1 MSFIR
6 QRHSY
11 SRLSAD
17 RELFEVLTARLGVF
31 PKFKDFV
38 LLFGTKQEEHEMT
51 PPPLRF
57 RPQAPVE
64 PFLELGWN
72 LSFECSYCLRYVDL
86 NHRNAARP
94 WSIRQMAVYQRYTH
108 VKKTSTWILVSAS
121 PKTETCI
128 DQYIKN
134 VENLQDVDPF
144 ELHVL
149 FLEVAFSTWR
159 PYVVHLAQSISQR
172 IDQFSVASID
182 DGGPMNSVDFEARQ
196 VLNDMENELVD
207 ALSVLDS
214 TEDTID
220 ALRENH
226 ERYCISS
233 YQHSN
238 MYELG
243 ANVPLNNALRQMKT
257 EVAVNR
263 KKIKALSAKLKGA
276 IKLLSSLLD
285 LENGISLTR
294 LTQEAAEESGN
305 MRRLTE
311 KSTQDAAT
319 VKMLTVITI
328 VYLPATAISVSFFAQ
343 WMTFRITTNRF
354 LEFFLHRIR
363 LVDW

>member
-11 SRLSAD
+11 SRLSID
-17 RELFEVLTARLGVF
+17 RKLFEVLTAGLGVF

-38 LLFGTKQEEHEMT
+38 LLFGTKEEEHEMT

-64 PFLELGWN
+64 PFAEVGWT
-72 LSFECSYCLRYVDL
+72 LSFECTYCLRYVDL
-86 NHRNAARP
+86 NHRNTAKP
-94 WSIRQMAVYQRYTH
+94 WSIRQMAVYQKYGH

-121 PKTETCI
+121 QKTETCI
-128 DQYIKN
+128 DRYIKS
-134 VENLQDVDPF
+134 VANLQDVDPF

-149 FLEVAFSTWR
+149 FLEVASSTWR
-159 PYVVHLAQSISQR
+159 PYIVYLAQSISQR

-182 DGGPMNSVDFEARQ
+182 DGGPTDSVDFEARQ
-196 VLNDMENELVD
+196 VLNDMENELID

-220 ALRENH
+220 ALLGNH
-226 ERYCISS
+226 ERYCMSS
-233 YQHSN
+233 YQRSN
-238 MYELG
+238 MYEVG
-243 ANVPLNNALRQMKT
+243 TNVPLNIALRQMKT

-263 KKIKALSAKLKGA
+263 KKITALSAKLNGA
-276 IKLLSSLLD
+276 IKLLSNLLE
-285 LENGISLTR
+285 LENGISLRR
-294 LTQEAAEESGN
+294 LTQEAAEESGS

-328 VYLPATAISVSFFAQ
+328 IYLPATAISVRFLGQ
-343 WMTFRITTNRF
+343 YMIFRITTDDY
-354 LEFFLHRIR
+354 LEFLFDRVR
-363 LVDW
+363 LVE

>member
-1 MSFIR
+1 
-6 QRHSY
+6 
-11 SRLSAD
+11 
-17 RELFEVLTARLGVF
+17 
-31 PKFKDFV
+31 
-38 LLFGTKQEEHEMT
+38 
-51 PPPLRF
+51 
-57 RPQAPVE
+57 
-64 PFLELGWN
+64 
-72 LSFECSYCLRYVDL
+72 
-86 NHRNAARP
+86 
-94 WSIRQMAVYQRYTH
+94 MAVYQKYRDA
-108 VKKTSTWILVSAS
+108 KGTSTWILVSAS
-121 PKTETCI
+121 PETETCI
-128 DQYIKN
+128 DRYIKS
-134 VENLQDVDPF
+134 VASHQDVNPF

-149 FLEVAFSTWR
+149 LLEVAFSNWR
-159 PYVVHLAQSISQR
+159 PYVVYLAQRITQR
-172 IDQFSVASID
+172 IDEFSIASID
-182 DGGPMNSVDFEARQ
+182 NGRPMESVDFGSRQ
-196 VLNDMENELVD
+196 VLNDMENELID

-220 ALRENH
+220 ALQENH
-226 ERYCISS
+226 ERYCISW
-233 YQHSN
+233 YQHSEN
-238 MYELG
+238 HEQC
-243 ANVPLNNALRQMKT
+243 ANTSLRNALHQMRT

-328 VYLPATAISVSFFAQ
+328 VYLPATAISVSLFAQ
-343 WMTFRITTNRF
+343 WMTFRITTNRW